1 MRQQP
6 AIVSS
11 SNKMLILCKAA
22 FIAAIILKTG
32 SSSDVAHIRKGTVH
46 EPRQLQD
53 VLENPGPPL
62 TCNLALNT
70 VLSTEIKG
78 SGIVFAMKS
87 SDDDDNGVTIT
98 SLGFHCPEAIGRD
111 VEFEVYALSQD
122 GFYADPERDML
133 GVGVSYDYRGRNNMD
148 LWEKISSGKIT
159 QSDLKSSETTS
170 SDTEDFYD
178 IPWSMFTPT
187 PIPPNGGIRSFY
199 VNTTIFYADPFQNT
213 GLNDEQLLVGYNDPE
228 SPKLLAGEATTA
240 SFQNILQKTRSFIGS
255 ISYET
260 ECATE
265 FPSMR
270 PSKEPTLSPTTS
282 LNPTV
287 KSGEQTGAAASLKFP
302 LRQNQSQ
309 LQEGECP
316 DVPQEV
322 RDAVAA
328 QVTQTTSEGSD
339 DVENV
344 MSTVLSAQVNCQEG
358 ERWLRDEDGQH
369 RLLLIQSSSME
380 FSLVIT
386 GDYRAT
392 GNEPLDMGKLVED
405 SINADKTKFTKE
417 LKDRSPNPLL
427 AAAEEPEVEARTLDP
442 MELEKFNDNTLELT
456 SRPIPSPSPTP
467 PPQDLTRTVLLI
479 LIIVISGIMVVLA
492 AFLLFKYAER
502 RAMESRRRAMEH
514 ANEKQVSHVEEETLG
529 MEWEKEKKM
538 EKKQVDYPSY
548 YGGLAPQNIQN
559 RYENY

>member
-1 MRQQP
+1 M
-6 AIVSS
+6 
-11 SNKMLILCKAA
+11 MLPRRGRYGAHFLCKAA

-53 VLENPGPPL
+53 ILTNQGPPL

-78 SGIVFAMKS
+78 TGIVFAMKS
-87 SDDDDNGVTIT
+87 SDDDDNGVAIT
-98 SLGFHCPEAIGRD
+98 SLGFHCPEAIVRD
-111 VEFEVYALSQD
+111 VEFEVYALSED
-122 GFYADPERDML
+122 GFYADPERDLL

-170 SDTEDFYD
+170 SDAQDFYI
-178 IPWSMFTPT
+178 IPYSIFTPT
-187 PIPPNGGIRSFY
+187 QIPPNGGKRSFY
-199 VNTTIFYADPFQNT
+199 INTTLFYGDPFQNT
-213 GLNDEQLLVGYNDPE
+213 VLNDEQFLEGYNDPE
-228 SPKLLAGEATTA
+228 APKLLVGEATTA

-260 ECATE
+260 ECASE
-265 FPSMR
+265 VPSTS
-270 PSKEPTLSPTTS
+270 PSREPTLSPTAS

-287 KSGEQTGAAASLKFP
+287 KSGEQTGAAASLVFP
-302 LRQNQSQ
+302 LRRNQRQ
-309 LQEGECP
+309 LQAEECP

-322 RDAVAA
+322 RDAVAD

-358 ERWLRDEDGQH
+358 ERWLRDKDGQH
-369 RLLLIQSSSME
+369 RLLPIQSSSME

-467 PPQDLTRTVLLI
+467 PPPDLTRTVLLI
-479 LIIVISGIMVVLA
+479 LIIVISGIMVVLG

-514 ANEKQVSHVEEETLG
+514 ANEKQVSPVEEETLG

-548 YGGLAPQNIQN
+548 YGGPAPQNMQY
-559 RYENY
+559 RYEN

>member
-1 MRQQP
+1 
-6 AIVSS
+6 
-11 SNKMLILCKAA
+11 MLLNMMLPRRGWYGAHFLCEAA
-22 FIAAIILKTG
+22 FLAAIILKTG
-32 SSSDVAHIRKGTVH
+32 SSSNVAHIRKGTVH

-78 SGIVFAMKS
+78 TGIVFAMKS

-98 SLGFHCPEAIGRD
+98 SLGFHCPEAIVRD
-111 VEFEVYALSQD
+111 VEFEVYALLED
-122 GFYADPERDML
+122 VFYADPERDSL

-170 SDTEDFYD
+170 SDAEDFYI
-178 IPWSMFTPT
+178 IPFSIFTPT
-187 PIPPNGGIRSFY
+187 QIPPNGGIRSFFI
-199 VNTTIFYADPFQNT
+199 NTTLFYGDPLINT
-213 GLNDEQLLVGYNDPE
+213 GLNEEQLLQGYNDPE
-228 SPKLLAGEATTA
+228 APKLLAGEATTA

-265 FPSMR
+265 VPSTS
-270 PSKEPTLSPTTS
+270 PSREPTLSPTTS

-287 KSGEQTGAAASLKFP
+287 KSGEQTGAAANLRFP
-302 LRQNQSQ
+302 LRQNQGNTRNERQ
-309 LQEGECP
+309 LQEEECP

-322 RDAVAA
+322 RDAVAE
-328 QVTQTTSEGSD
+328 QVTQTTSESSD
-339 DVENV
+339 NV
-344 MSTVLSAQVNCQEG
+344 KNIMSTVLSAQVICQEV

-369 RLLLIQSSSME
+369 RLLPIQSSSMK

-392 GNEPLDMGKLVED
+392 GNEPLDMGKFVED

-442 MELEKFNDNTLELT
+442 VELENFNDNTLELT

-467 PPQDLTRTVLLI
+467 PPPDLTRTVLLI

-514 ANEKQVSHVEEETLG
+514 ANEKEVSPLEEETLG

-548 YGGLAPQNIQN
+548 
-559 RYENY
+559 